1 MIKKSISLLL
11 IIFILFLNFNCAYSA
26 DSEAELYS
34 IYSDNMLFKQNEKAV
49 ISGTGTPDT
58 KISVELRNK
67 DNVIVAENS
76 SSVNNDGIF
85 EVMFD
90 SPAGSFDTYTFIVK
104 KEGIEFDRLE
114 NVVFGEL
121 WLASGQSNMQY
132 PLGQAKH
139 GAEMMNNSEKLN
151 KYLRVLTTPVFA
163 ELNDTVGKIPFEPQK
178 DIPGSKWITG
188 EDPEIY
194 GISAVACFF
203 AEKMIDELD
212 MPVGI
217 LNISLGG
224 STIASWISRD
234 AIENDSQ
241 VKNDFITYGKY
252 VDADDWDT
260 DVRSIYYEMSTNYN
274 LRIEALKPFN
284 LSGMIWYQGETDI
297 TWSAEAYS
305 RAFDLL
311 QRSYTELFGHDDGL
325 LPIVFTQL
333 ASYFYSEGGFDV
345 PARNVD
351 FSEIQQA
358 HPESRALISIY
369 DVPLT
374 YQPSVGSIHPEHK
387 KEVGERMAFSALGMV
402 YDMCDSYTAA
412 TVSKSEIKNSSVYV
426 TLKNV
431 GEGLMINGNEIKGFS
446 LCGSDGV
453 YIKADAEIIGNDTV
467 RIYAEG
473 VDTPVSAAYA
483 HSVNN
488 EKSNLFASKDGNIAL
503 PVSPFVTDR
512 SMGTKYWSEKTWA
525 DCDDEKIW
533 HTIGDSNSG
542 FYPAWESQNSELEF
556 INDGTYLNINST
568 EKIFSVKPVLQFKD
582 DLIFKSFYD
591 ADTDYSTYG
600 KISFKL
606 RNDSKK
612 DILLREIRFYKN
624 NLIWYSPAFENTSDS
639 SACIPAD
646 GEWHNVTFDL
656 NKLYFLGFDVGLS
669 YSNFKLSEIKNIA
682 FVFESENE
690 ISDISV
696 DNIRFIPCETK
707 NEIGYDADVDS
718 AENIIEYISVLF
730 VNILGMI
737 VSLFK

>member
-1 MIKKSISLLL
+1 MLKKSISLLL
-11 IIFILFLNFNCAYSA
+11 IIFMLFLNFNCAYSA

-34 IYSDNMLFKQNEKAV
+34 IYSDNMLFKQNEKAI

-67 DNVIVAENS
+67 DNVIVAENY

-90 SPAGSFDTYTFIVK
+90 SPEGSFDTYTVIVK

-139 GAEMMNNSEKLN
+139 GVEMMNNSEKLN
-151 KYLRVLTTPVFA
+151 KYLRVLITPFFA

-188 EDPEIY
+188 DDLEIY
-194 GISAVACFF
+194 GASAVACFF

-217 LNISLGG
+217 LNVSLGG
-224 STIASWISRD
+224 STIASWISR
-234 AIENDSQ
+234 ASIESDTQ
-241 VKNDFITYGKY
+241 VKNDFINYEKY
-252 VDADDWDT
+252 VEAEKWNT
-260 DVRSIYYEMSTNYN
+260 EVRSIYYEMSTNYN
-274 LRIEALKPFN
+274 LRIEALKNFK

-297 TWSAEAYS
+297 SWTGEAYS

-311 QRSYTELFGHDDGL
+311 QRSYTELFEYKEGL

-333 ASYFYSEGGFDV
+333 ASYYYSEGGFDV

-374 YQPSVGSIHPEHK
+374 YQPSVGAIHPEHK

-402 YDMCDSYTAA
+402 YDRYDSYTAA
-412 TVSKSEIKNSSVYV
+412 TVSNYEIKNNSVYV

-431 GEGLMINGNEIKGFS
+431 GNNLTVKGNEPKGFS
-446 LCGSDGV
+446 ICADDGIYV
-453 YIKADAEIIGNDTV
+453 KANAELIGKDTV
-467 RIYAEG
+467 RIFAEE
-473 VDTPVSAAYA
+473 VPAPVSAAYA
-483 HSVNN
+483 FSVNN
-488 EKSNLFASKDGNIAL
+488 EKSNLFASIDGNITL

-512 SMGTKYWSEKTWA
+512 SVGKKYWSEKTWA
-525 DCDDEKIW
+525 DCDDEIIW
-533 HTIGDSNSG
+533 HNIGDDYSG
-542 FYPAWESQNSELEF
+542 YYPAWECKNSEIKF
-556 INDGTYLNINST
+556 IENGSYLNINSDK
-568 EKIFSVKPVLQFKD
+568 KIFSVKPVLQYKD
-582 DLIFKSFYD
+582 DMVLKSFYD
-591 ADTDYSTYG
+591 ADKDYSTYG
-600 KISFKL
+600 KISFKIK
-606 RNDSKK
+606 NDSKN
-612 DILLREIRFYKN
+612 DITLREIRFYKN
-624 NLIWYSPAFENTSDS
+624 DLIWYSPAFENTSAIF
-639 SACIPAD
+639 ACISAD
-646 GEWHNVTFDL
+646 SGWQSISFDL
-656 NKLYFLGFDVGLS
+656 NKLYFLGFDAGLS
-669 YSNFKLSEIKNIA
+669 YSNCKLSEINNIE
-682 FVFESENE
+682 FIFESDNEN
-690 ISDISV
+690 SDISV
-696 DNIRFIPCETK
+696 DNIRFTPCETR
-707 NEIGYDADVDS
+707 NETGFDADIES
-718 AENIIEYISVLF
+718 AENIFEYVSALF
-730 VNILGMI
+730 VKFLGTI